1 MEEKLAVEKRKQA
14 MEENK
19 AQRLKAQESS
29 GVDEESNAVLDNL
42 LQMLRNGESIR
53 KGKKQT
59 RHDRSRPSVP
69 ITLNLETGEQTGD
82 AADVARDMLARLQS
96 DGFVMPPSPLP
107 PSTSSQRRERR
118 RRERPTLQSER
129 EIPPSP
135 LSTEILDL
143 NEESVSEA
151 QASDADDPVSPS

>member
-1 MEEKLAVEKRKQA
+1 

-29 GVDEESNAVLDNL
+29 GVDEESNTVLDNL
-42 LQMLRNGESIR
+42 IEKLRNGESIR
-53 KGKKQT
+53 KGKKPNRQ
-59 RHDRSRPSVP
+59 DRPRSSVP
-69 ITLNLETGEQTGD
+69 ITLSLETGDQTGD
-82 AADVARDMLARLQS
+82 AGDVARDMLARLQG

-118 RRERPTLQSER
+118 RRERPTLLGEK

-135 LSTEILDL
+135 LASEILDI
-143 NEESVSEA
+143 NEESVSEV
-151 QASDADDPVSPS
+151 QASDTDEPVSPS